1 MIMTDLKT
9 LLAEHAT
16 SPTASIKI
24 PLNQALRAE
33 VDRLEAELAEI
44 PEGAKPKRASMP
56 SPLVVKARE
65 IEEVREKMR
74 SSEVTFTFR
83 ALTHEQREQIRIDM
97 HGRDNPDEV
106 NLRALAAMCVAPE
119 DASWEDFRDLRDK
132 LGVQVFDVIDA
143 TATRAAGADW
153 SVPFSRSASLI
164 LETET

>member
-1 MIMTDLKT
+1 MTDLKT

-16 SPTASIKI
+16 SPTASITI

-33 VDRLEAELAEI
+33 VDRLEAALADI
-44 PEGAKPKRASMP
+44 PDDTKPRRASMP